1 MAGIDSLFGPM
12 LIGVFFNTMLYGA
25 CLLIVQ
31 TYTYYQTRKND
42 SKSPCFDYLVLYLL
56 FMETL
61 NTGFDI
67 VLIYEPLILRYGTE
81 EAVKFVPLM
90 LIADPVVM
98 ALISTPIQLFFA
110 WRVSII
116 TKSKLIVASILFL
129 PFVHSVSGG
138 IAATIAT
145 AVIREFARLQ
155 ELKGAIITWLFSSAI
170 ADIIITTSLLVNLY
184 RKKTG
189 TKATNDVVNK
199 IMRFTLQTGLLTSI
213 FASLDAIL
221 FLAIPDT
228 AYNFALDF
236 PLSKLYTNSL
246 LSSLN
251 ARREYRNELRGFL
264 SLGDITGSE
273 VSLLVVVQRYLQVT
287 PSPRPVTTELGIPTC
302 QYATSSAS
310 EHRSAIPSREKRP
323 SWNSTVLHNGSD
335 NDLHHYTLFCDTDG
349 LHHVELELLK
359 DRSLRKRMCT
369 HSGGSA
375 SFQATPDGYENL
387 LDAVM
392 EAQVQQWIS
401 Q

>member
-12 LIGVFFNTMLYGA
+12 LIGVFLNTILYGF
-25 CLLIVQ
+25 LILQ
-31 TYTYYQTRKND
+31 TYTYYQTRKNH
-42 SKSPCFDYLVLYLL
+42 KPLLDYLVLYLL

-67 VLIYEPLILRYGTE
+67 ALIYEPLILRYGTE

-90 LIADPVVM
+90 LIADPIVM

-110 WRVSII
+110 QRIYII
-116 TKSKLIVASILFL
+116 SNSKLIVASILFFAFCSL
-129 PFVHSVSGG
+129 TGG

-170 ADIIITTSLLVNLY
+170 ADITITTGLLVNLY
-184 RKKTG
+184 RRKTG
-189 TKATNDVVNK
+189 IKATDDIVDK
-199 IMRFTLQTGLLTSI
+199 TMRFTLQTGLLTSI

-251 ARREYRNELRGFL
+251 ARRGNQNDSKDFL
-264 SLGDITGSE
+264 SVGDTG
-273 VSLLVVVQRYLQVT
+273 
-287 PSPRPVTTELGIPTC
+287 
-302 QYATSSAS
+302 
-310 EHRSAIPSREKRP
+310 
-323 SWNSTVLHNGSD
+323 
-335 NDLHHYTLFCDTDG
+335 
-349 LHHVELELLK
+349 LE
-359 DRSLRKRMCT
+359 SLRFRPLSTIQQVRLPRAPFRDSIRAQSTC
-369 HSGGSA
+369 SRLSP
-375 SFQATPDGYENL
+375 SQQALE
-387 LDAVM
+387 AVLISK
-392 EAQVQQWIS
+392 WIS
-401 Q
+401 ACMEERFVIRDLTNNDQEER